1 MITNQQTR
9 SILRLCVALVV
20 VGVYANLS
28 LNLSFAQEIKYEDRI
43 GSNKDFDMC
52 EDFRFQRITKLV
64 SDGKLTQKQG
74 YNIWKRIQSDKAAV
88 KKLFEQAVAA
98 NELTQDQVTR
108 LLPLLEMN
116 VTFVESRHGWFGKP
130 KELPSGSFQSG
141 EVSAANRKAVY
152 QRLVAANER
161 GDMYDYDV
169 ASIMNQLYAGFDAE
183 RASVEEVAIY
193 RAALNPRI
201 AQSGSQ
207 ARVLK
212 SAQMQRNQSR
222 NQGYGAAE
230 IKIAAPAD
238 WIKSLEKPVYSGPQ
252 PGEKVPALTAVNLR
266 GEQAGQE
273 FDPVALAGDKLH
285 LMFFVGNSRTFGRF
299 LGQLKKQL
307 QSIEELSK
315 QPWAMSVIVSTD
327 DANNAEKGFSILD
340 QRYPKDLVVALSKDG
355 SAGPPAY
362 GLDKNLT
369 ATVIV
374 AKGGKVIHNLPYSGD
389 AFYTQPHI
397 LGAIAS
403 AMEIDHDTLRK
414 YIDGQAGDAV
424 TAANRLGDQKT
435 RKGFKEKLTPLV
447 QNQTITRAEAV
458 ELFRLLGDATAL
470 RKKVEEFVESK
481 KLTAD
486 AARKL
491 LATKPADET
500 QRRNMN
506 SVKCPVMPSRDAN
519 RELFATV
526 QGGKV
531 FFCCKN
537 CLAKFEANPDQ
548 YQTAAKQQMALTGQS
563 RKNRDR

>member
-1 MITNQQTR
+1 MTHQLI
-9 SILRLCVALVV
+9 SFLVRRCLTIFF
-20 VGVYANLS
+20 VGLLTAVSANVL
-28 LNLSFAQEIKYEDRI
+28 LAQEIKYDDRM

-52 EDFRFQRITKLV
+52 EDFRFKRITKLV
-64 SDGKLTQKQG
+64 SDGSLTQKQG
-74 YNIWKRIQSDKAAV
+74 YDIWKRIQSDKAAV
-88 KKLFEQAVAA
+88 KKLLRQAVAA
-98 NELTQDQVTR
+98 NELTQDQATR
-108 LLPLLEMN
+108 LLPLLDMD

-130 KELPSGSFQSG
+130 KELSRGSFQPG

-161 GDMYDYDV
+161 GEMYDYDV
-169 ASIMNQLYAGFDAE
+169 ASIMYQLYAGFDPEKAP
-183 RASVEEVAIY
+183 VEEVAIY

-207 ARVLK
+207 ARVLQ
-212 SAQMQRNQSR
+212 SARMQRNRSR
-222 NQGYGAAE
+222 NKGYGAGE

-252 PGEKVPALTAVNLR
+252 PGEKVPALMAVNLR

-285 LMFFVGNSRTFGRF
+285 LMFFVSNSRTFGRF

-307 QSIEELSK
+307 QAIEERSK

-327 DANNAEKGFSILD
+327 DANNAEKSFTILD
-340 QRYPKDLVVALSKDG
+340 QRYPKDLVVALSNDG

-403 AMEIDHDTLRK
+403 AMEIDHDTLRN
-414 YIDGQAGDAV
+414 YIGGEAGDAV
-424 TAANRLGDQKT
+424 TAANRLGDRKT
-435 RKGFKEKLTPLV
+435 RQGFKEKLAPLV
-447 QNQTITRAEAV
+447 RNQTITRAEAA
-458 ELFRLLGDATAL
+458 ELFRLSGDATAL

-481 KLTAD
+481 KLPAE
-486 AARKL
+486 AAGKL
-491 LATKPADET
+491 LATEPVDEI
-500 QRRNMN
+500 QPRNKD

-519 RELFATV
+519 RDLFATA

-537 CLAKFEANPDQ
+537 CLAKFKANPEQ
-548 YQTAAKQQMALTGQS
+548 YQAAVNKQMALTGQS
-563 RKNRDR
+563 VGKRNR

>member
-1 MITNQQTR
+1 
-9 SILRLCVALVV
+9 
-20 VGVYANLS
+20 
-28 LNLSFAQEIKYEDRI
+28 
-43 GSNKDFDMC
+43 
-52 EDFRFQRITKLV
+52 
-64 SDGKLTQKQG
+64 
-74 YNIWKRIQSDKAAV
+74 
-88 KKLFEQAVAA
+88 
-98 NELTQDQVTR
+98 
-108 LLPLLEMN
+108 
-116 VTFVESRHGWFGKP
+116 
-130 KELPSGSFQSG
+130 
-141 EVSAANRKAVY
+141 
-152 QRLVAANER
+152 
-161 GDMYDYDV
+161 
-169 ASIMNQLYAGFDAE
+169 MNQLYAGFDADS
-183 RASVEEVAIY
+183 APVEEVAIY

-207 ARVLK
+207 ARVLQ
-212 SAQMQRNQSR
+212 SAQMQRDRSR
-222 NQGYGAAE
+222 NKGYGAAE

-327 DANNAEKGFSILD
+327 DANNAEKSFAVLD

-374 AKGGKVIHNLPYSGD
+374 VKDGKVIHNLPYSGD

-424 TAANRLGDQKT
+424 TAANRRGDRKT
-435 RKGFKEKLTPLV
+435 RKGFREKLTSLV
-447 QNQTITRAEAV
+447 ENQTITRAEAA
-458 ELFRLLGDATAL
+458 ELFKLLGDATAL
-470 RKKVEEFVESK
+470 RKKVEEFVKSK
-481 KLTAD
+481 KLTAE
-486 AARKL
+486 AAGKL
-491 LATKPADET
+491 LATEPADET
-500 QRRNMN
+500 QPRNKD
-506 SVKCPVMPSRDAN
+506 SVKCPVLPSRDAN

-526 QGGKV
+526 EGGKV

-537 CLAKFEANPDQ
+537 CLAKFKANPDQ
-548 YQTAAKQQMALTGQS
+548 YQAAAKKQMTLTGQS
-563 RKNRDR
+563 VNKRSR

>member
-1 MITNQQTR
+1 MTHQLT
-9 SILRLCVALVV
+9 SFLVRLCLAVFIVGLLTTVA
-20 VGVYANLS
+20 ANAS
-28 LNLSFAQEIKYEDRI
+28 LAQEIKYDDRM
-43 GSNKDFDMC
+43 GSNRDFDMC

-74 YNIWKRIQSDKAAV
+74 YDIWKRIQSDKAAV
-88 KKLFEQAVAA
+88 NKLLEQAVAA

-108 LLPLLEMN
+108 LLPLLDMN

-183 RASVEEVAIY
+183 SAPVEEVAIY

-207 ARVLK
+207 ARVLQ
-212 SAQMQRNQSR
+212 SAQMQRDRSR
-222 NQGYGAAE
+222 NKGYGAAE

-327 DANNAEKGFSILD
+327 DANNAEKSFAVLD

-374 AKGGKVIHNLPYSGD
+374 VKDGKVIHNLPYSGD

-424 TAANRLGDQKT
+424 TAANRRGDRKT
-435 RKGFKEKLTPLV
+435 RKGFREKLTPLV
-447 QNQTITRAEAV
+447 QNQTITRAEAA
-458 ELFRLLGDATAL
+458 ELFKLLGDATAL
-470 RKKVEEFVESK
+470 RKKVDEFVKAK
-481 KLTAD
+481 KLTRAD
-486 AARKL
+486 AETLLNKAPVDPTETMKL
-491 LATKPADET
+491 D
-500 QRRNMN
+500 
-506 SVKCPVMPSRDAN
+506 SVKCPVMTSRKVKP
-519 RELFATV
+519 ELFTTY

-531 FFCCKN
+531 FFCCKS
-537 CLAKFEANPDQ
+537 CLAKFEANPEQ
-548 YQTAAKQQMALTGQS
+548 FQAAAKQQMATTEQT
-563 RKNRDR
+563 REKRNR

>member
-1 MITNQQTR
+1 MAKQLTPNLVRLYTTFFVVG
-9 SILRLCVALVV
+9 ILVALSTHS
-20 VGVYANLS
+20 S
-28 LNLSFAQEIKYEDRI
+28 LAQEIKYEDRM

-52 EDFRFQRITKLV
+52 EDFRFKQITQLV
-64 SDGKLTQKQG
+64 KDGKISQQQG
-74 YNIWKRIQSDKAAV
+74 YNIWKRIQSDKEAV
-88 KKLFEQAVAA
+88 KKILDATVAA

-108 LLPLLEMN
+108 LLPLLDMN

-141 EVSAANRKAVY
+141 EVSAENRKAVY

-183 RASVEEVAIY
+183 SAPVEEVAIY

-207 ARVLK
+207 ARVLQ
-212 SAQMQRNQSR
+212 SAEMQRNRSR
-222 NQGYGAAE
+222 NNGYGDAE

-252 PGEKVPALTAVNLR
+252 PGEKLPALTAVNLR
-266 GEQAGQE
+266 GDKAGQE

-327 DANNAEKGFSILD
+327 DANNAEKSFSVLD

-424 TAANRLGDQKT
+424 TAANRRGDRKT
-435 RKGFKEKLTPLV
+435 RKGFREKLTPLV
-447 QNQTITRAEAV
+447 QNQTITRAEAA
-458 ELFRLLGDATAL
+458 ELYKLLGDATAL
-470 RKKVEEFVESK
+470 RKKVDEFVKAK
-481 KLTAD
+481 KLTRAD
-486 AARKL
+486 AETLLNKAPVDPTETMKL
-491 LATKPADET
+491 D
-500 QRRNMN
+500 
-506 SVKCPVMPSRDAN
+506 SVKCPVMTSRKVKP
-519 RELFATV
+519 ELFTTY

-531 FFCCKN
+531 FFCCKS
-537 CLAKFEANPDQ
+537 CLAKFEANPEQ
-548 YQTAAKQQMALTGQS
+548 FQAAAKQQMATTGQAREK
-563 RKNRDR
+563 RKR

>member
-1 MITNQQTR
+1 MTHQLT
-9 SILRLCVALVV
+9 SFLVRLCLAVFIVGLLTTVA
-20 VGVYANLS
+20 ANAS
-28 LNLSFAQEIKYEDRI
+28 LAQEIKYDDRM
-43 GSNKDFDMC
+43 GSNRDFDMC

-74 YNIWKRIQSDKAAV
+74 YDIWKRIQSDKAAV
-88 KKLFEQAVAA
+88 SKLLEQAVAA

-108 LLPLLEMN
+108 LLPLLDID

-183 RASVEEVAIY
+183 SAPVEEVAIY

-207 ARVLK
+207 ARVLQ
-212 SAQMQRNQSR
+212 SAQMQRNRSR
-222 NQGYGAAE
+222 NKGYGAAE

-327 DANNAEKGFSILD
+327 DANNAEKSFAVLD

-374 AKGGKVIHNLPYSGD
+374 VKDGKVIHNLPYSGD

-424 TAANRLGDQKT
+424 TAANRRGDRKT
-435 RKGFKEKLTPLV
+435 RNGFKEKLAPLV
-447 QNQTITRAEAV
+447 QNQTITRAEAA
-458 ELFRLLGDATAL
+458 ELFKLLGDATAL
-470 RKKVEEFVESK
+470 RKKVEEFVKSK
-481 KLTAD
+481 KLTAE
-486 AARKL
+486 AAGKL
-491 LATKPADET
+491 LATEPADET
-500 QRRNMN
+500 QPRNKD
-506 SVKCPVMPSRDAN
+506 SVKCPVLPSRDAN

-526 QGGKV
+526 EGGKV

-537 CLAKFEANPDQ
+537 CLAKFKANPDQ
-548 YQTAAKQQMALTGQS
+548 YQAAAKKQMTLTGQS
-563 RKNRDR
+563 VNKRSR